1 MGGHELP
8 VDGEVSIAYETWSH
22 VMKRVLSAGLAL
34 GFLGALGMQP
44 ARASD
49 WNLLGFYAGAGVG
62 ESTVRSDY
70 GFDPDY
76 PTDSHPHHT
85 AYKVLAGIRPLPF
98 VGAEAEY
105 IDFGHPSSSD
115 GYFNGYGSDYSA
127 DSHPKAGVLSAVG
140 YLPLPFI
147 DVFAKVGVA
156 RLETNLNSY
165 SEAACPAGY
174 YGGECGGPPV
184 LSRQD
189 AWQTKAAYGGG
200 VQAHFFGSLAV
211 RGEYERI
218 NSVYGDPDA
227 FMVSATWTF

>member
-1 MGGHELP
+1 
-8 VDGEVSIAYETWSH
+8 
-22 VMKRVLSAGLAL
+22 LAL
-34 GFLGALGMQP
+34 GLGGVLGVQP
-44 ARASD
+44 ALASD

-76 PTDSHPHHT
+76 PIDSHPHHT

-105 IDFGHPSSSD
+105 IDFGHPSSTD
-115 GYFNGYGSDYSA
+115 GYFDGLNGQDYNA

-140 YLPLPFI
+140 YVPLPFL

-156 RLETNLNSY
+156 RLETNLNNY
-165 SEAACPAGY
+165 LLGTCTGAEAGSNCVT
-174 YGGECGGPPV
+174 PV
-184 LSRQD
+184 LSRQH
-189 AWQTKAAYGGG
+189 AWETKPAYGAG
-200 VQAHFFGSLAV
+200 VQAHLFGALAL

-218 NSVYGDPDA
+218 SSTYGDPDA

>member
-1 MGGHELP
+1 MNRLL
-8 VDGEVSIAYETWSH
+8 A
-22 VMKRVLSAGLAL
+22 AGLAL
-34 GFLGALGMQP
+34 ICAGALGIQ
-44 ARASD
+44 AACASD
-49 WNLLGFYAGAGVG
+49 WNLLGFYAGAGIG
-62 ESTVRSDY
+62 ESTVRSDE

-76 PTDSHPHHT
+76 PLDSHAHHT
-85 AYKVLAGIRPLPF
+85 AYKVLAGIRPIPF

-105 IDFGHPSSSD
+105 IDFGHPSSTD
-115 GYFNGYGSDYSA
+115 GYFDGLNGSDYSA

-140 YLPLPFI
+140 YLPLPFL

-165 SEAACPAGY
+165 ADGLCTQIDP
-174 YGGECGGPPV
+174 GGTCGPPV
-184 LSRQD
+184 LTRQH

-200 VQAHFFGSLAV
+200 VQVHFFGSLAV

-227 FMVSATWTF
+227 FMLSANWTF

>member
-1 MGGHELP
+1 
-8 VDGEVSIAYETWSH
+8 
-22 VMKRVLSAGLAL
+22 MKRVLTAGLVL
-34 GFLGALGMQP
+34 GLVAAAGMQP

-115 GYFNGYGSDYSA
+115 GYYNGYGSDFSA

-147 DVFAKVGVA
+147 DVFAKAGVA
-156 RLETNLNSY
+156 RLETNINTY
-165 SEAACPAGY
+165 SGEVCTEDVP
-174 YGGECGGPPV
+174 GECGPPV
-184 LSRQD
+184 LSRQH
-189 AWQTKAAYGGG
+189 AWQTKAAYGAG

-218 NSVYGDPDA
+218 NSAYGDPDA
-227 FMVSATWTF
+227 FMVSANWTF